1 MDDQAD
7 YYVGVTYM
15 LFVHRKFPGFF
26 FWNDEQQKYFS
37 RIKKKK
43 REIKIGLISRY
54 LILIFNYNQPT
65 DRQMAIGKYYWKKHK
80 HKNDNDNKKL

>member
-7 YYVGVTYM
+7 YYVRVTYM
-15 LFVHRKFPGFF
+15 LFVHRKFPVFF
-26 FWNDEQQKYFS
+26 LEWRAAKILFS
-37 RIKKKK
+37 DKKK

>member
-15 LFVHRKFPGFF
+15 LFVHRKFPVFF
-26 FWNDEQQKYFS
+26 LQWRAAKILFS
-37 RIKKKK
+37 DKKK
-43 REIKIGLISRY
+43 IKIGLISRY